1 MISASEP
8 AAHTAGNAIEPVRFD
23 VRDIDPG
30 ADPRVDLDAFVNAR
44 WRARNPVPADRS
56 CWDTFA
62 VLSERTLAIQA
73 EIAEA
78 AASVT
83 APAGSAERIVGDF
96 WRSGNRA
103 SNAQDL
109 ALLSAEL
116 ARIEQLDTSEAIA
129 AYIRERHARGLGIVF
144 RVDVDADFADP
155 AQNIAFISQSGL
167 GLPDRDDYFDASSH
181 GIARRRAYLAHVQ
194 AILEF
199 AGLPSSVTAADD
211 VLALETRLAEASHSR
226 RQLARDVGARF
237 RPIDIDAADRSTPR
251 FPWSV
256 FFGNLGVVVPARFS
270 LAMPRFFAVMDEA
283 LRSTPAA
290 VWRAYLLHH
299 TLDDA
304 APSCGGELAARH
316 HVFHGETLRGQRT
329 PAPRWKRALE
339 TIDAHIG
346 EAMGELYVARCF
358 TPESRR
364 RVRDLAEELRA
375 ALRARLE
382 NLAWMSD
389 TTRRAALG
397 KLSSL
402 TFKIGYPDRWRDWS
416 GLVTSADSLYSNV
429 LAARQFNQRDR
440 LQRIGQPVDRSLWPM
455 PPQRVNAG
463 YVPQRNEV
471 VFPAAI
477 LAPPFFDPG
486 ADDALNYGGI
496 GAVIA
501 HELIHAFDDQGSRFG
516 ADGRLDDWWTADDR
530 AHFDALAA
538 RMIERFD
545 AQPAGGSDKVDGR
558 LTLGENIADF
568 GGLAVAFDALRNAS
582 VDRTDALLDGYTQSQ
597 RFFLNWAVL
606 WRQNLTLGES
616 YFRIS
621 NDTHAPAGV
630 RANSAAANLAAY
642 ADAFACRPDDPMG
655 LAADERI
662 NIW

>member
-1 MISASEP
+1 MIIAPEP
-8 AAHTAGNAIEPVRFD
+8 ATHTSGHAIEPVRFD
-23 VRDIDPG
+23 VRDLDPN
-30 ADPRVDLDAFVNAR
+30 ADPRADLDAFVNAR
-44 WRARNPVPADRS
+44 WRRRNPVPADRS

-62 VLSERTLAIQA
+62 VLTERTLAIQA

-78 AASVT
+78 AASSA
-83 APAGSAERIVGDF
+83 APPGSIERIVGDF

-109 ALLSAEL
+109 AVLSAEL
-116 ARIEQLDTSEAIA
+116 ACIERLDTSAAIA

-144 RVDVDADFADP
+144 QLDVDADFDDP
-155 AQNIAFISQSGL
+155 AQTIAFVSQSGL
-167 GLPDRDDYFDASSH
+167 GLPDRDDYFDASSRS
-181 GIARRRAYLAHVQ
+181 IAHRRAYLAHVQ
-194 AILEF
+194 AMLEF
-199 AGLPSSVTAADD
+199 AGFPSAVMAADE
-211 VLALETRLAEASHSR
+211 VLALETRFAEASISR
-226 RQLARDVGARF
+226 RELARDVSARF
-237 RPIDIDAADRSTPR
+237 RPIDIDAADRSTPQ
-251 FPWSV
+251 FSWSA
-256 FFGNLGVVVPARFS
+256 FFRNLGIAVPRRFS

-283 LRSTPAA
+283 LRSTPVA

-304 APSCGGELAARH
+304 APSCGGEVAARH

-329 PAPRWKRALE
+329 PAPRWRRVLE
-339 TIDAHIG
+339 TIDAHVG
-346 EAMGELYVARCF
+346 EAMGQLYVARCF
-358 TPESRR
+358 VPESKRQ
-364 RVRDLAEELRA
+364 VRALAEELRT

-389 TTRRAALG
+389 TTRHAALD

-402 TFKIGYPDRWRDWS
+402 SFKIGYPDHWRDWS
-416 GLVTSADSLYSNV
+416 GLVTSADSLDSNV
-429 LAARQFNQRDR
+429 LAARQFDQRER
-440 LQRIGQPVDRSLWPM
+440 LARIGQAVDHSLWPM

-463 YVPQRNEV
+463 YVPQHNEV

-516 ADGRLDDWWTADDR
+516 ADGRLDDWWTTKDR

-545 AQPAGGSDKVDGR
+545 AEPAGGCDKVDGR

-568 GGLAVAFDALRNAS
+568 GGLAVACDAFRNVSAAT
-582 VDRTDALLDGYTQSQ
+582 TDPLLGGYTRTQ

-630 RANSAAANLAAY
+630 RANAAAANLAAY
-642 ADAFACRPDDPMG
+642 ADAFACRPDDPMSIATNG
-655 LAADERI
+655 RI
-662 NIW
+662 EVW